1 MPWDLGVL
9 VLAETLKPFANEI
22 CQSSHPELL
31 SCMQPYGQEAASSVA
46 RTIDCMLRLPTE
58 ETFNLQNGLSA
69 EVPII
74 AYHVTPSIM
83 SATLEKALEHTIER
97 QISLPGDV
105 EGDNVWDHQID
116 CLLKGLVSLDVTIG
130 GSQTAGVAMQSL
142 MHKYGDI
149 ISECWTCHFET

>member
-9 VLAETLKPFANEI
+9 VHAETLKPFANKI
-22 CQSSHPELL
+22 CQTSHPELL
-31 SCMQPYGQEAASSVA
+31 SRMQSYGEEAASSVA
-46 RTIDCMLRLPTE
+46 QTIDCMLILPTE
-58 ETFNLQNGLSA
+58 ENFNLQNGLSA

-97 QISLPGDV
+97 RISLPADV
-105 EGDNVWDHQID
+105 EGDNVWAHQID
-116 CLLKGLVSLDVTIG
+116 CLMKGLVSLDVTVG
-130 GSQTAGVAMQSL
+130 GSQTAGAAMQSL

-149 ISECWTCHFET
+149 ISECWTCDFET